1 MQVNKD
7 SRSVLVSERDHY
19 VYIQKVKDEL
29 YKDQQS
35 GVGYPQMDDTMSR
48 VEQTSMFSKEESIR
62 QRGTGGKGQ
71 DNNFKVDLNEMRRG
85 SEMVMRAKLV

>member
-35 GVGYPQMDDTMSR
+35 GVGYP
-48 VEQTSMFSKEESIR
+48 
-62 QRGTGGKGQ
+62 
-71 DNNFKVDLNEMRRG
+71 
-85 SEMVMRAKLV
+85 